1 MNKVLKGF
9 IIGALGCIALG
20 VILFVAAFF
29 GGGKQK
35 VQEYLSRNEGRIGAI
50 TYSIGHLGKDDF
62 DLEFDLTKTT
72 EEKYA
77 LDKFENLDI
86 NFGAGAL
93 EIKKTF
99 GDQIVINHSKDV
111 VVKSDGKTLRIR
123 SKKKDIVLTERNFV
137 TIEIPETVTFDN
149 VTVNAGAAELSIER
163 LEANN
168 IDFDLGAGA
177 LHVDEFV
184 CKNGTFNVGA
194 GEVDI
199 ENGCIKN
206 TSMDVGM
213 GAIFYGGIIQGPLE
227 ADCGMG
233 AITLELEGDE
243 SDYNYN
249 IDVDAGDVQIGEK
262 SYSGIGYSD
271 YIDNGS
277 INEFDLDCDMGSISI
292 TFE

>member
-9 IIGALGCIALG
+9 IIGALVCIVLG

-29 GGGKQK
+29 GGGKEK
-35 VQEYLSRNEGRIGAI
+35 VQEYLGKNNGRIGAL
-50 TYSIGHLGKDDF
+50 TYSIGHIGKDNFKFDF
-62 DLEFDLTKTT
+62 DLT
-72 EEKYA
+72 ETSEENYA
-77 LDKFENLDI
+77 SDKIENLDI
-86 NFGAGAL
+86 NFGAGEL

-99 GDQIVINHSKDV
+99 GDQIVVQCSEDV
-111 VVKSDGKTLRIR
+111 VVKSEGNTLRIR
-123 SKKKDIVLTERNFV
+123 SKKRDIIFNDKNFV
-137 TIEIPETVTFDN
+137 IIEIPESVSFDN

-163 LEANN
+163 IEANN
-168 IDFDLGAGA
+168 IDIDLGAGA
-177 LHVDEFV
+177 LHADEFV

-233 AITLELEGDE
+233 AISLELEGDE

-249 IDVDAGDVQIGEK
+249 IDVDAGDVQIGER

-277 INEFDLDCDMGSISI
+277 KDEFDLDCDMGSISI
-292 TFE
+292 AFE